1 MADELAKSK
10 EETKRAQ
17 ADMERLL
24 DVMQVGQEEQNT
36 KENTI
41 RELQELVFEKI
52 CNAFQMFFTFRRRKL
67 EI

>member
-17 ADMERLL
+17 SDMERLL

-41 RELQELVFEKI
+41 RELQE
-52 CNAFQMFFTFRRRKL
+52 
-67 EI
+67 